1 MSCEGALE
9 PLSPRGRGRGLPRER
24 WEGEGVGVRS
34 CSIIYSVM
42 RLRRSPSSGPCFA
55 GATFSR
61 VGEKGWGLAG
71 FFPSPSWGGARGG
84 GSAVQ
89 SLLARK

>member
-61 VGEKGWGLAG
+61 VGEKG
-71 FFPSPSWGGARGG
+71 GGIPFLVIVRLDRTIQYPLGCRLWHGG
-84 GSAVQ
+84 
-89 SLLARK
+89 